1 MAAATLK
8 SIAQWM
14 EGQLDGAGPCQALVQ
29 QVLSQVVQ
37 EAKLG
42 GAHCAAAQGPT
53 IHETQ
58 AWDSIMP
65 TQQSFGLLETSG
77 RHRRLVHQHQAAVL
91 SVTTNV
97 CFTDGL
103 ASKGS
108 VSAPSVLIT
117 LASLHHMLHCAH
129 VSIIVTL
136 SLHPS
141 LSIRLHVGTH
151 CDHRLARILHPQ
163 QHMGKK
169 TWC

>member
-37 EAKLG
+37 EAKPG

-77 RHRRLVHQHQAAVL
+77 WHRRLIHQHQAAVL
-91 SVTTNV
+91 SVTSNV

-117 LASLHHMLHCAH
+117 LVFCTCIHAH
-129 VSIIVTL
+129 VALCTCVHNRHAEFTSIFVY
-136 SLHPS
+136 HAAC
-141 LSIRLHVGTH
+141 G
-151 CDHRLARILHPQ
+151 DYRLARILHPQ
-163 QHMGKK
+163 QHMGRK